1 MIMDAISIAG
11 VTISVCLAF
20 YIRHLDKQQRKRDE
34 GFYVTVTIRNVQQL
48 QKHMINIQAISEQS
62 DDYDNEEQV
71 ETTQELAQ
79 YAKRNNDIIDRLIS
93 DTRFSMSRWM
103 SLETVERSHIEK
115 LVETAS
121 WIMQNYLPR
130 PCESEGTQRRRWS
143 TQLEDF
149 QKRKSDSSRKIDEL
163 LLKYS

>member
-121 WIMQNYLPR
+121 WNHAKLLAAAMR
-130 PCESEGTQRRRWS
+130 KRRNPKAEMVH
-143 TQLEDF
+143 TA
-149 QKRKSDSSRKIDEL
+149 
-163 LLKYS
+163 